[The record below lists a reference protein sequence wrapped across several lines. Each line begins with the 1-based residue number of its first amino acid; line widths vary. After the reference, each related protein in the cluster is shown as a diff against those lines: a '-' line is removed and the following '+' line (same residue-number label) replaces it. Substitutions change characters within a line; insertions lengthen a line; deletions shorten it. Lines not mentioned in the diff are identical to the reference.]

1 MVAHEPAVP
10 ASATVEPLD
19 RRIERVH
26 RTALIRTVVLGVAVV
41 AAAAAFLWFIVRQA
55 EQANAQLHA
64 LNAQIETA
72 RTAAATANARVAA
85 ANEQAARAAERV
97 TAAESARTRAE
108 AELKTAQDALKS
120 AVDQTTKLQQ
130 QITELEGKL
139 AAAQKALAAALDLQK
154 HVYKLNWDELKMM
167 SAESGAAAGLLEK
180 IFQQKDRVHWGMS
193 NTPAGGYN
201 SPGFATLILQ
211 QVNRLP
217 PGRSLAELPRE
228 DGAPRLGDV
237 VVYESGYSLFFFRD
251 HARREF
257 VIGMTPLGV
266 LALNYD
272 FGSRRVAVLRTGLS
286 NR

>member
-1 MVAHEPAVP
+1 MAASDSALPAR
-10 ASATVEPLD
+10 ATVEPLD
-19 RRIERVH
+19 RRIERAH
-26 RTALIRTVVLGVAVV
+26 RTALMRTIALSVAVVV
-41 AAAAAFLWFIVRQA
+41 AAAAFLLYIGRQA

-72 RTAAATANARVAA
+72 KTAAATADARVAT
-85 ANEQAARAAERV
+85 ANAQAARATAQV
-97 TAAESARTRAE
+97 IAAEGARTKAE
-108 AELKTAQDALKS
+108 GELKTAQDQAS
-120 AVDQTTKLQQ
+120 KLQQ

-139 AAAQKALAAALDLQK
+139 VESQKALAAALDLEK
-154 HVYKLNWDELKMM
+154 HVYKLDWGELKMM
-167 SAESGAAAGLLEK
+167 SADSSGAAYLLEK
-180 IFQQKDRVHWGMS
+180 IFAQKDRVHWGMS

-217 PGRSLAELPRE
+217 GRGLNELPRE
-228 DGAPRLGDV
+228 NGPPHLGDI
-237 VVYESGYSLFFFRD
+237 VVYESGYSMFFFRD

-257 VIGMTPLGV
+257 VIGMTPRGV

-272 FGSRRVAVLRTGLS
+272 FGVRRVAVLRTGLS